1 MMTGPQTEMTAGMA
15 AHGRLRASY
24 TDREQMIDVLKAAFV
39 RGRLTKDEFDARIGQ
54 ALAARTYADLAAVIP
69 AGLIGAQSP
78 QKAARTQARPPV
90 NSGVK
95 SSVCAI
101 GLAAA
106 SWLAAFLTDNVA
118 VFMVAMVV
126 TVSVFLAS
134 PAADALML
142 GSGIRSTPAGSYRR
156 CLHPPQISCGVLLD
170 LLAQEGACSHGSRA
184 GLPFARTPWPAAC
197 SGQ

>member
-39 RGRLTKDEFDARIGQ
+39 QGRLTKDEFDARIGQ
-54 ALAARTYADLAAVIP
+54 AFAARTYADLAAVIP

-90 NSGVK
+90 NRDVK

-101 GLAAA
+101 MLAAA
-106 SWLAAFLTDNVA
+106 VWLAAFLTDNAA
-118 VFMVAMVV
+118 VFMVAIVV
-126 TVSVFLAS
+126 TIVIFLAS

-142 GSGIRSTPAGSYRR
+142 GSRHKKHSGGQLSPLPAPTPNFMRGPS
-156 CLHPPQISCGVLLD
+156 
-170 LLAQEGACSHGSRA
+170 
-184 GLPFARTPWPAAC
+184 
-197 SGQ
+197 